1 MVILNIEKVNT
12 IKSNIL
18 SHLFEIF
25 PRALF
30 TAEIAKSEARDEEF
44 TKSIMFDLKGKGL
57 VILIKQNKKGI
68 KYLKRMRWRLTNKA
82 YNAYKQHQG

>member
-1 MVILNIEKVNT
+1 MVRISQEKINT

-18 SHLFEIF
+18 SHLFGIF

-44 TKSIMFDLKGKGL
+44 VKAIMFDLKNKGL
-57 VILIKQNKKGI
+57 VTAIKQNPKGVFYSRRI
-68 KYLKRMRWRLTNKA
+68 RWRISSQAYKA
-82 YNAYKQHQG
+82 YQSA